1 MTIVMM
7 RANATPEHA
16 DKVGTAAE
24 SMFAAIENERP
35 QGIRYSAYRVGDTDT
50 FVILLELQD
59 GTENPLLGITA
70 VRTFQEDL
78 QGGWLAEPPM
88 MEQLTLVGEYRSF

>member
-7 RANATPEHA
+7 RANATTEHA
-16 DKVGTAAE
+16 DKIGAAAE
-24 SMFAAIENERP
+24 AMFAAIENERP
-35 QGIRYSAYRVGDTDT
+35 EGVRYSAYRVGDTEK
-50 FVILLELQD
+50 FVILLELD
-59 GTENPLLGITA
+59 EGTENPLPGIAA

-78 QGGWLAEPPM
+78 RGGWLAEPPV